1 MQTLEIEMNE
11 HRVLFDER
19 DSGFIEQLA
28 GGSKEAFSKVY
39 KEFSA
44 RLFKYGYHLVN
55 EKSVV
60 EDAIHDVFV
69 GLWTNRQQ
77 LVTVRSLR
85 AYLLSSVRHA
95 ILRKVTAERRN
106 LLKNNQ
112 WVSENLLLGSK
123 NRFEEQDKRINAVR
137 NAINL
142 LTDKQR
148 EIIYLRFYQEL
159 SYAEISN
166 LLEIELQHAYNMAS
180 KAYAFLK
187 DHIR

>member
-1 MQTLEIEMNE
+1 MQTLEIELNE
-11 HRVLFDER
+11 HRVLFGER
-19 DSGFIEQLA
+19 DSGLVEQLA
-28 GGSKEAFSKVY
+28 SGSKEAFSKVY
-39 KEFSA
+39 KDFSE

-69 GLWTNRQQ
+69 ALWTNRQQ
-77 LVTVRSLR
+77 LLKIQSLR

-95 ILRKVTAERRN
+95 ILRKVTTERRN

-112 WVSENLLLGSK
+112 WVSENLLFGNKS
-123 NRFEEQDKRINAVR
+123 RFEEEEEKIKAVR
-137 NAINL
+137 NAVNL

-159 SYAEISN
+159 SYSDISN
-166 LLEIELQHAYNMAS
+166 LLEIDLQHAYNMAS

-187 DHIR
+187 DHLQ